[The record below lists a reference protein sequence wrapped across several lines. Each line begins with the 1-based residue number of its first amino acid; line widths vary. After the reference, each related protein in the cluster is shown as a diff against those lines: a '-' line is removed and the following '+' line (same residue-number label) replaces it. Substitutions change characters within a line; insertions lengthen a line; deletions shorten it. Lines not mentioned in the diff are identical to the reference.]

1 MSLPR
6 FPIHG
11 WAMTNPKPPDKPL
24 CTIISLGIQKH
35 AEFNI
40 CRLGLTKYFS
50 FPTNFDSLGKAACK
64 KIFSDTIPELPGQS
78 TLVQNYLHLLKAF
91 DNV

>member
-1 MSLPR
+1 
-6 FPIHG
+6 
-11 WAMTNPKPPDKPL
+11 MTNPKPPDKPL